1 MLARHPRLAAISE
14 KSALGGL
21 RTALPDIVGRAIK
34 LPEALDGLTNDEL
47 TAIRSWYRR
56 RSAELAGAE
65 DRRIVDKL
73 PLNIIRLGEI
83 NRVFPD
89 AQVIVALRDPRDVA
103 LSCFMQSFGAN
114 PAMANFQDLADTA
127 RFYDAVMGLWRH
139 YREVLSLDWLEYR
152 YEDLAREPEPTLR
165 RVLDFLGEPWHDAV
179 LDHQGD
185 VIGTYIETPSRR
197 DLAQPL
203 TDRAVGRWRAY
214 VHQLAP
220 VLPVLA
226 PHVEAFG
233 YDPD

>member
-152 YEDLAREPEPTLR
+152 YEDLVREPEPTLR